1 MLLTL
6 CLILAWTFIG
16 IVLLKGIKSSGKVAY
31 FLAVFPYIVLIVLLV
46 RSMTLPGA
54 LDGVLYFLV
63 PEWQK
68 LFEAKLW

>member
-1 MLLTL
+1 LF
-6 CLILAWTFIG
+6 LAWTFIG

-31 FLAVFPYIVLIVLLV
+31 FLAVFPYIVLLVLLV

-54 LDGVLYFLV
+54 MDGVLYFLV
-63 PEWQK
+63 PEWEK